1 MKFWEEFEKRLE
13 ERYYKLYGTTN
24 CGQWIKKEKQKF
36 LFKGMGIL
44 FLLCISIAAGGV
56 KGVEYYENLTLNQK
70 GEIVEVRRPDAEQG
84 ALSFS
89 VNVKMRSE
97 QGEREKKYFITIE
110 PAGDGQREESGEILP
125 EQSREE
131 RAEDELSQLIS
142 GLNADTTQN
151 SVILPQKLDTGERLT
166 WEKADD
172 SNLAVCFVTGM
183 LMLWLLYK
191 SRFYKIEREEKK
203 AKAAIIRELPEFIN
217 KIVLLMNA
225 GVVLHTAFIKIVD
238 DYNSNRSRANYFY
251 LQLNQICKA
260 VRETNA
266 SLCQELQQ
274 FAKRSGVKELIRTAN
289 IITDNISK
297 GADLSDK
304 LKRENEL
311 LWFARKQQ
319 SEEKGRLAETKLT
332 LPLMILLMVLIMV
345 TIAPAMMEI

>member
-1 MKFWEEFEKRLE
+1 MKFWEEFEKRLA

-24 CGQWIKKEKQKF
+24 CRQWIRKEKQRF
-36 LFKGMGIL
+36 LLKGMGIL
-44 FLLCISIAAGGV
+44 FVLCVSIGAGCV
-56 KGVEYYENLTLNQK
+56 KGAEYYENLTLNQK

-84 ALSFS
+84 AFSFS
-89 VNVKMRSE
+89 VNVKMHSA
-97 QGEREKKYFITIE
+97 QGEREKEYFITIE
-110 PAGDGQREESGEILP
+110 PAGDGQKEESTEILP
-125 EQSREE
+125 DQSREE
-131 RAEDELSQLIS
+131 RAEDELGRLIS

-151 SVILPQKLDTGERLT
+151 SVVLPQKLDTGERLT
-166 WEKADD
+166 WEQAED
-172 SNLAVCFVTGM
+172 SNLSVCFVTGI

-191 SRFYKIEREEKK
+191 SRFYKIEREEKN
-203 AKAAIIRELPEFIN
+203 AKASIIRELPEFIN

-225 GVVLHTAFIKIVD
+225 GVVLHTAFMKIID
-238 DYNSNRSRANYFY
+238 DYNSNRGRMNYFY

-260 VRETNA
+260 VRETNG

-345 TIAPAMMEI
+345 TVAPAMMEM